1 MVSFSSFVKL
11 LFSSPKFHAIFFS
24 LLNITYMPTHLKKI
38 KLKED
43 KDNQGYN
50 CNFQLNMGEQHSRK
64 RNFIPPGDVH
74 RERTNSSKHLVG
86 RTGVKRCPSMPR
98 TVH

>member
-1 MVSFSSFVKL
+1 
-11 LFSSPKFHAIFFS
+11 
-24 LLNITYMPTHLKKI
+24 MPTHLKKM
-38 KLKED
+38 KLEEE

-64 RNFIPPGDVH
+64 RNLIPPGDVR
-74 RERTNSSKHLVG
+74 REKTNSSEHLVG
-86 RTGVKRCPSMPR
+86 CTGVKRCPSMPR